1 VKLLLCPFYLVL
13 PHDGSRDIPYSYNR
27 NILFSSH
34 PLDCVLQTCRSLLF
48 FNPNFFKNFS
58 IGKNS
63 PKLDK
68 KVNFFSFNKFNLISF
83 HEKDHGERDGSSL
96 KLWVQKNLEKN
107 NIQNKDIK
115 IKILCYPRIFGFVFN
130 PLSVFYVYNLEG
142 QLISILYEVKNTFG
156 EQHTYIFKVLKDS
169 NLIQN
174 NCSKKFHVS
183 PFIEMN
189 CNYSFRLLKP
199 GNKISVIIDQY
210 DSEDKV
216 LYASQDGIR
225 SDFNTKQLIKSYL
238 KHPIMTFKII
248 LAIHYEAFRLWAKG
262 IKFIKKK
269 IKIKNNITIEN

>member
-1 VKLLLCPFYLVL
+1 MINSAIYNGHVIHKRFKPKVHHFKYKVFSLLLDLSEL
-13 PHDGSRDIPYSYNR
+13 E
-27 NILFSSH
+27 
-34 PLDCVLQTCRSLLF
+34 
-48 FNPNFFKNFS
+48 
-58 IGKNS
+58 
-63 PKLDK
+63 KLDK

-107 NIQNKDIK
+107 NIQNTDIK

-189 CNYSFRLLKP
+189 CNYFFRLLKP

-210 DSEDKV
+210 DSENKV